1 VTGLRGNHRNRKLV
15 KAGSG
20 EFAVL
25 LLLAGEAFGRAG
37 AMATDDDRDCG
48 GARGMADGRARQARV
63 RRGMRGFVPE
73 GVGVLPRR
81 ASLRSL
87 NRVFPGAA
95 LRPATGIPRLAGSDH
110 GPQPAQQV
118 TGTVECVQTRHV
130 KASQA
135 ASSRCRCPASACPR
149 ITAFAWLSGRDPVA
163 GTIFPKTVSLSG
175 LFINPAL
182 WRVLHPGLAGAYFLG
197 PRDGTFLAASA
208 RVRRPVR
215 HGPGLARLEF
225 RLQLIRLSGRPTAS
239 QHLHILLRASFQ
251 LARCSSVL

>member
-1 VTGLRGNHRNRKLV
+1 MFTFGSGPAAVAVAGQTRTDVTGLRGNHRNRKLV

-20 EFAVL
+20 EFAVLLL

-130 KASQA
+130 KASQ
-135 ASSRCRCPASACPR
+135 SGFVKMPLPSFSMPADHGLC
-149 ITAFAWLSGRDPVA
+149 VA
-163 GTIFPKTVSLSG
+163 
-175 LFINPAL
+175 
-182 WRVLHPGLAGAYFLG
+182 
-197 PRDGTFLAASA
+197 
-208 RVRRPVR
+208 
-215 HGPGLARLEF
+215 
-225 RLQLIRLSGRPTAS
+225 IR
-239 QHLHILLRASFQ
+239 
-251 LARCSSVL
+251 